1 MRPWSECPEQD
12 LKHIR
17 GLCFDIDGTFT
28 TQGKVTAEA
37 FAMLWSLHQAGY
49 KLIPITGRAA
59 GHGDLMLR
67 FWPVDAVI
75 SESGALIYYVQDGK
89 RQTLVADEKAWHS
102 PQIMQELLPSFKAK
116 FSEAQLALDQDFR
129 QYDLAIDIGE
139 GVSPWSPG
147 RIQEALAF
155 IQQAGFQASASSVH
169 INIWRGDISKPGMF
183 AKWMQQQGQKLDLT
197 EWIYLGDAAND
208 AAAFAFFQQTVA
220 VANFK
225 KYQDQV
231 KTLPQYITTQEM
243 GMGFREVGARLLAAR
258 NRP

>member
-1 MRPWSECPEQD
+1 MRPWSAFAEQD
-12 LKHIR
+12 LKRIK

-28 TQGKVTAEA
+28 TNGKVTAEA

-59 GHGDLMLR
+59 GHGDLMFR

-75 SESGALIYYVQDGK
+75 SESGALIYYLQDGK

-102 PQIMQELLPSFKAK
+102 AQIIQELFPSFKAQ
-116 FSEAQLALDQDFR
+116 FAESQLALDQDFR

-139 GVSPWSPG
+139 GVAPWPPA

-155 IQQAGFQASASSVH
+155 IHQAGFSASASSVH

-183 AKWMQQQGQKLDLT
+183 AKWMAYLGQKLDLA

-231 KTLPQYITTQEM
+231 KNLPQYITSQEM
-243 GMGFREVGARLLAAR
+243 GAGFREVGVRLLAAR
-258 NRP
+258 NAP